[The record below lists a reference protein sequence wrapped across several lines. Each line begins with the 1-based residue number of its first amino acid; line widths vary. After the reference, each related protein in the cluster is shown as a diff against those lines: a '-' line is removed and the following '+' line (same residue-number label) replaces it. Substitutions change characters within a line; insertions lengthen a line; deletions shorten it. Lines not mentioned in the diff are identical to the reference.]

1 MPLGLGPRFIVEAAF
16 LVAVAVAAAML
27 SLTTPAIVAV
37 MGGAWLLVAAIE
49 WGLSRRAAAA
59 VARGSARI
67 AAPEREPAHRRRVA
81 VPEPVVE
88 SDPLPEPILPEPVAV
103 SAVAEPS
110 EDAEATPPPL
120 TEPVP
125 PVAAERVELVAVPEP
140 EPEPEPER
148 EPEPEP
154 EPEPEVGRAPVVHLD
169 PLAREPREWNLWDL
183 ERAARETAGEDAER
197 DEERSF
203 LLMYLRD
210 FAGPD
215 GSLPTS
221 FDALVRDSF
230 GDLIGSL
237 AR

>member
-16 LVAVAVAAAML
+16 LVAVAVAAAVL
-27 SLTTPAIVAV
+27 SLSTPAILAV

-49 WGLSRRAAAA
+49 WGLSRRAAA
-59 VARGSARI
+59 RER
-67 AAPEREPAHRRRVA
+67 AAPSPPTPASAPAAQAAVREPLLE
-81 VPEPVVE
+81 PE
-88 SDPLPEPILPEPVAV
+88 PLPEPIPPEPVATSAVVEPDAGAPEPAAPALPEPVSPAV
-103 SAVAEPS
+103 E
-110 EDAEATPPPL
+110 
-120 TEPVP
+120 
-125 PVAAERVELVAVPEP
+125 ERVELVAVPEP

-148 EPEPEP
+148 EREPE
-154 EPEPEVGRAPVVHLD
+154 RARVVHLD
-169 PLAREPREWNLWDL
+169 VRDREPREWNLWDL
-183 ERAARETAGEDAER
+183 ERAARDAAGEDAQR

-230 GDLIGSL
+230 GELLESR